1 MTFPRFS
8 SWTLSVALAPWLLA
22 SALAHA
28 EGAHSDKELQAD
40 IQRHRAMAVA
50 HEAAAKCL
58 ESGKGHDAC
67 QKALQLACKGL
78 GIGKFC
84 GMRHAH

>member
-1 MTFPRFS
+1 MKR
-8 SWTLSVALAPWLLA
+8 LLA
-22 SALAHA
+22 ALILTPALMTCA
-28 EGAHSDKELQAD
+28 MAQTHSDKETKAD
-40 IQRHRAMAVA
+40 IERHRAMVAA

-67 QKALQLACKGL
+67 MKELQNACKGL
-78 GIGKFC
+78 GIGKYC